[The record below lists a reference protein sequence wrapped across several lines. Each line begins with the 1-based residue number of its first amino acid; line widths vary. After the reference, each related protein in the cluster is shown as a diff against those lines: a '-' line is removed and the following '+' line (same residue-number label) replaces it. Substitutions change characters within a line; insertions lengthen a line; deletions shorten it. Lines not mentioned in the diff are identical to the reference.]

1 MSLRALSPVAALL
14 ISAAILLSGQGL
26 QFTLLPVRASLEDFS
41 TVAIGSMGAAYFLGF
56 TVGCLKSGALLRRV
70 GHIRVFLAMSA
81 IASAAPLIHGL
92 VVEPIIWGVLRFLT
106 GFCLASLYIVIESWL
121 NERSTNA
128 NRGVIFSTY
137 SMITLTMMAAGQM
150 MNLLYNPVGL
160 QLFVISSILFSIG
173 AVPIALS
180 VSPSP
185 DQPASTKTDIRELF
199 HTSPSGTVGCFA
211 VGLANGAFWGLAPLY
226 AAATG
231 NDISMAAWFMAAAII
246 GGAILQWPLGLLSD
260 AVSRR
265 KVLVAVCF
273 LGAAAGLALAFLA
286 PRFGVVSIILL
297 GGVWGAFAFP
307 LYSIVVAYVNDYAD
321 HGDYVKVSAGLL
333 LVYGI
338 GAIIGPFVA
347 SALITLRGADGLFLF
362 TAAVH
367 VLLIGFVMYRF
378 AREGTQADEPI
389 AFGDALSAAQTA
401 SQVYEEELQEQQ

>member
-14 ISAAILLSGQGL
+14 FSAAILLSGQGL
-26 QFTLLPVRASLEDFS
+26 RFTLLPVRASLEDFS
-41 TVAIGSMGAAYFLGF
+41 TLAIGTMGAAYFFGF
-56 TVGCLKSGALLRRV
+56 TVGCLKSGELLRRV

-92 VVEPIIWGVLRFLT
+92 VVEPIVWGVLRFLT

-128 NRGVIFSTY
+128 NRGVVFSTY

-150 MNLLYNPVGL
+150 MNLLYNPTGL
-160 QLFVISSILFSIG
+160 QLFVVASILFSIG

-180 VSPSP
+180 DSPSP
-185 DQPASTKTDIRELF
+185 DQPASTKTDIRELLR
-199 HTSPSGTVGCFA
+199 TSPSGTVGCFA
-211 VGLANGAFWGLAPLY
+211 VGLANGAFWGLAPIY
-226 AAATG
+226 GSAIGGGVST
-231 NDISMAAWFMAAAII
+231 AAWFMAAAII

-260 AVSRR
+260 SLGRR
-265 KVLVAVCF
+265 KILVAVCL
-273 LGAAAGLALAFLA
+273 LGSAAGLALALLA
-286 PRFGVVSIILL
+286 PHFGVASVIVL

-307 LYSIVVAYVNDYAD
+307 LYSIVVAYANDYAD
-321 HGDYVKVSAGLL
+321 HGEYVKVSAGLL

-347 SALITLRGADGLFLF
+347 SALITIRGGDGLFLF

-367 VLLIGFVMYRF
+367 ILLIGFIAYRF
-378 AREGTQADEPI
+378 FKEGSQADQPI

-401 SQVYEEELQEQQ
+401 SQVYEEELQEEQ